1 MDYHGFP
8 IGIQMTNKNKLKGK
22 DIAIGY
28 ELPTLVKAEIS
39 LQDLVEWCGVEGDY
53 LNIHYDKVAAEK
65 AGLPD
70 CLVQGTYKLCLLG
83 RMVTDWLGDG
93 GNLNSIAIKY
103 IGMDFPGSTLE
114 CKGMVS
120 SKVKRRG
127 SYLLGLDVWV
137 ENAKG
142 DKTAVGTAA
151 VSIKL

>member
-1 MDYHGFP
+1 MDYHGFFV
-8 IGIQMTNKNKLKGK
+8 GIQMTSENKLKAK

-28 ELPTLVKAEIS
+28 ELPPLVKSGVS

-53 LNIHYDKVAAEK
+53 LNIHYDKLAAEK

-70 CLVQGTYKLCLLG
+70 CLVHGTYKLCLLG
-83 RMVTDWLGDG
+83 RMITDWLGDG
-93 GNLNSIAIKY
+93 ESLYTIAIKY
-103 IGMDFPGSTLE
+103 IGMDFPGSTLK

-137 ENAKG
+137 ENEKG
-142 DKTAVGTAA
+142 DKTAVGTAE